1 MREIGSP
8 ERKRTESE
16 ISPRDS
22 ADMSVRAALPATAR
36 QLAVLVAIERF
47 LASHGYPPTVR
58 DLCEA
63 LDVSS
68 TNGMST
74 HLDALA
80 RKGYIVRDPG
90 TPRGLRVLVPSQ
102 AAGTPMQARP
112 LAKTHSCTSCGR
124 RTA

>member
-8 ERKRTESE
+8 ERERTESE
-16 ISPRDS
+16 IPTRDS
-22 ADMSVRAALPATAR
+22 ADMRPRSALPATAR
-36 QLAVLVAIERF
+36 QLAVLAAIERF
-47 LASHGYPPTVR
+47 RDSRGYPPTVR

-63 LDVSS
+63 LGVSS
-68 TNGMST
+68 TNGMVT

-80 RKGYIVRDPG
+80 RKGYLARDAG
-90 TPRGLRVLVPSQ
+90 TPRGLRVLIPSQ

-112 LAKTHSCTSCGR
+112 LAKTHSCKACGR